1 MLRLGVLGC
10 AACAAVCRICGCYGC
25 CLASLWPLV
34 ACVRVRA
41 SSLYIYICL
50 KCTFIDSLYT
60 CIQTFFFL
68 RRSRVENWCKSV
80 PFFLCPASA
89 GKHCD
94 DMTVTVKCLSVQ
106 VPQGRV

>member
-1 MLRLGVLGC
+1 MRRFVEFVVVM
-10 AACAAVCRICGCYGC
+10 AVVWLHCGR
-25 CLASLWPLV
+25 LWPAFGFGLH
-34 ACVRVRA
+34 
-41 SSLYIYICL
+41 LYIYICL